1 MLDTHSYTRQRG
13 MGSNATCDY
22 SKAQARLLNLE
33 FLLEDS
39 VPRISWPSHCGLDCH
54 IAVYDVTASAM
65 DYWTSTWATAL
76 VLPTVMLILYIA
88 YVFCCMCLCR
98 SCGCRHPKPGQ
109 QRTCLPATA
118 YVVSLMLVLA
128 SAAMMLELGVS
139 EVDNGVETILD
150 AYDDSLNKFTST
162 NTAAQQLDTA
172 ASQALP
178 HLDALIA
185 DSSACPRMP
194 VQTLLDARQ
203 YITDAQQSLA
213 SVQKFTTPL
222 LAQLDDFDV
231 RGKQN
236 QYDVSAILR
245 AALMIPTGLALIGVL
260 LELFRLLVLK
270 ACGRCGCTG
279 ACTRFLDC
287 ASSFIFLAATL
298 ILLAT
303 TAVYAFVA
311 LSSADL
317 CEEPDAKLGHIWDGL
332 KMGSPARELVDFYS
346 LCRDSSFVDDLQAQ
360 LTDADHSFNQLERII
375 SGDLKM
381 CPTDDA
387 RQLQALLK
395 DAQPLYEA
403 QVLPLQSCT
412 YLQPT
417 YCRAVADGV
426 CDSVAFGATLSLLSQ
441 LTLFVTMLLS
451 LTFSACVARE
461 LRRKPYVP
469 PAAVPFWDDQ
479 YQTKSTAAARL
490 PLAQHT
496 AAASGAGVVSDVPV
510 LMPDPS
516 TRSVAPAHP
525 TPTPPSAPN
534 VLPPWRQQ
542 PPDRPLPQACVVAA
556 MAVQSS
562 SQPPTPRSAAPGAAV
577 GAPLW
582 ATPASGTPAQGV
594 PVPPSTPARSAEQHV

>member
-1 MLDTHSYTRQRG
+1 MRSTAT
-13 MGSNATCDY
+13 TCDY
-22 SKAQARLLNLE
+22 SKAQAQVLFWSRE
-33 FLLEDS
+33 SLLEDS
-39 VPRISWPSHCGLDCH
+39 VPRISWPSFRIVDRNVS
-54 IAVYDVTASAM
+54 IFAPNDP

-76 VLPTVMLILYIA
+76 VLPTAMFLLYIA
-88 YVFCCMCLCR
+88 YVFFCMCLCR

-128 SAAMMLELGVS
+128 SAAMMLMLGVS

-150 AYDDSLNKFTST
+150 AYDDSLNKFTSA

-185 DSSACPRMP
+185 NSSACPHVP
-194 VQTLLDARQ
+194 VQTLRDARQ

-213 SVQKFTTPL
+213 STLNFTTPL

-279 ACTRFLDC
+279 ACTGFLGS
-287 ASSFIFLAATL
+287 ASSLIFLAATL

-317 CEEPDAKLGHIWDGL
+317 CEEPDANLGHIWDGL

-346 LCRDSSFVDDLQAQ
+346 LCRNSSFVDDLQAQ
-360 LTDADHSFNQLERII
+360 LTDADKSFNQLDVLI
-375 SGDLKM
+375 SVDLKK

-426 CDSVAFGATLSLLSQ
+426 CDSVAVGATLSLLSQ

-451 LTFSACVARE
+451 LTFGACVARE

-469 PAAVPFWDDQ
+469 PAAAVPFWDDR

-542 PPDRPLPQACVVAA
+542 PPDRPLPQACAVAA
-556 MAVQSS
+556 IAVQSY
-562 SQPPTPRSAAPGAAV
+562 SQPQTPQSAAPGAAV
-577 GAPLW
+577 GAPWW